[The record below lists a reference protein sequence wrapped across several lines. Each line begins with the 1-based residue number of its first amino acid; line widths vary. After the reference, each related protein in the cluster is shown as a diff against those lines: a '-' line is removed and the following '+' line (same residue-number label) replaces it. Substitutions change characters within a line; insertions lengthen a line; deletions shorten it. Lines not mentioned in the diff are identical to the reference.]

1 MPRTS
6 NRGRHRDVERTL
18 AVLIA
23 QADGLLTNFR
33 GLPVDQLSAT
43 HLRLL
48 AVLGR
53 HDRISVTELAA
64 RSAFKLARTAKA
76 VERLEQLQLLR
87 RRRRAGGP
95 DQRHTVV
102 ALNRRGRGVAAEA
115 VRQAQRERDRLS
127 RALGPAIERKL
138 KDALSRLIQRLVR

>member
-1 MPRTS
+1 MTS
-6 NRGRHRDVERTL
+6 NRGRHRDVDRTL

-23 QADGLLTNFR
+23 QADRLLTSFR
-33 GLPVDQLSAT
+33 GPPPFDQLSAT

-76 VERLEQLQLLR
+76 VERLEQLQLLQR
-87 RRRRAGGP
+87 RRRVDGP
-95 DQRHTVV
+95 DQRHTLI

-115 VRQAQRERDRLS
+115 VRHAQRERDRLS

-138 KDALSRLIQRLVR
+138 KGALSRLIQRLVR